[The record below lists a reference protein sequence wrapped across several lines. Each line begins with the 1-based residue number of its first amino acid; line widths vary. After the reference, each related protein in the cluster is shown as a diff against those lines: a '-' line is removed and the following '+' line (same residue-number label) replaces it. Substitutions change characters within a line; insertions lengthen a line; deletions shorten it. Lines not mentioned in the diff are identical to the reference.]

1 MSSPGVASA
10 GGNGRLQRLTF
21 EELSRLNER
30 KHELKSAHA
39 AYLRE
44 HPEVT
49 RMLGDFMSAAL
60 LEKPVDVF
68 EFAERHFLEF
78 QPKMKGHRALIISG
92 PPAVGKKT
100 LIAKMANSYPEA
112 FGFCISHTTRLP
124 RDDEQDGVNFHFVS
138 KEKFNVML
146 QSGSFIA
153 HTEEDNGDMYGTSVV
168 SIAAVRSTGK
178 ICVLDV
184 NVEAVKKIKNTN
196 ITPRYLFVKPPSL
209 DELENRI
216 RDRGTADIDDV
227 DAMLKSAMNDME
239 YGTRA
244 GNFHKVL
251 LNDDLDECYE
261 ELVRVLYEWYPHLEE
276 MEK

>member
-1 MSSPGVASA
+1 MAASAADSA
-10 GGNGRLQRLTF
+10 GGGLQRLTF

-60 LEKPVDVF
+60 LEKPVDIF

-78 QPKMKGHRALIISG
+78 QPKMKGHRALVFSG

-100 LIAKMANSYPEA
+100 LISRLVNNFPEA
-112 FGFCISHTTRLP
+112 FGFCVSHTTRLP
-124 RDDEQDGVNFHFVS
+124 REDETDGVNFHFVN

-153 HTEEDNGDMYGTSVV
+153 HTEEENGDLYGTSVV
-168 SIAAVRSTGK
+168 SIGAVRQTGK
-178 ICVLDV
+178 VCILDV
-184 NVEAVKKIKNTN
+184 GIDAVKKMKSTN
-196 ITPRYLFVKPPSL
+196 ITPRYVFINPPSL

-216 RDRGTADIDDV
+216 RDRGTAEVEDV
-227 DAMLKSAMNDME
+227 DAMLKTALSDME
-239 YGTRA
+239 YGTRS

-261 ELVRVLYEWYPHLEE
+261 QLVALLFEWYPHIEG
-276 MEK
+276 MAA